1 VAPKHT
7 RRCYKDWLT
16 RISDRRVIHRADYQS
31 LLLEEAKKLGV
42 DLLMGAEVSK
52 AELDAEEPSILLKD
66 GRRISGD
73 VIVAAD
79 GR

>member
-1 VAPKHT
+1 VAPNHI